1 MCEFWPKF
9 ARDWSPKSRRETR
22 IRHARNLRAC
32 ISLIRRNL
40 IWRRGWDSNPRALSD
55 KTLSRRPRYDHFG
68 TSPSTWRARSPAATS
83 LRRAL
88 TLTPLRSLFAARSAP
103 FAATRM
109 RGPAGDFASL
119 RADAYSTTLAP
130 RCSFRSVRGDSHA
143 RHLPATSLRCA
154 LTLTPLRSLFAARSG
169 PFTPTARAAPARDFA
184 SPRAYSLRSCD
195 LHSDSRRPLK
205 NS

>member
-1 MCEFWPKF
+1 VPFRTRRFRGAPVTTTSVPLQYLARAVACGDF
-9 ARDWSPKSRRETR
+9 AS
-22 IRHARNLRAC
+22 
-32 ISLIRRNL
+32 
-40 IWRRGWDSNPRALSD
+40 PRA
-55 KTLSRRPRYDHFG
+55 YAH
-68 TSPSTWRARSPAATS
+68 STALALRCSLRSVRADSLARHLPATS